1 MEENVCPVLSACVLI
16 ISRGEELTLWF
27 QIAID
32 KAHQMQILQRSR
44 DFSSVEACSIFVNTL
59 IRPCLQRAE
68 ELATTAI
75 LHAKIQGVV
84 RLERVVKGND
94 ERVVAG
100 GQNFLLR
107 KRSFDLVAL
116 DHFLLRK
123 HYDMSA
129 RALRSPMSSKLTLH
143 RI

>member
-1 MEENVCPVLSACVLI
+1 
-16 ISRGEELTLWF
+16 
-27 QIAID
+27 
-32 KAHQMQILQRSR
+32 MQILQRSR
-44 DFSSVEACSIFVNTL
+44 DLSSVEACSIFVNTL
-59 IRPCLQRAE
+59 VWPCLQRAE

-129 RALRSPMSSKLTLH
+129 RALRSPISSELTLH
-143 RI
+143 RV